1 MKDQMYRKEYIA
13 LVVIANFGMGS
24 KVIREAKDHGVSG
37 GTIFLGKGTAKN
49 HLLKILGLDEIRKE
63 IVLMITEADKEN
75 EMHKMLIEKFHLD
88 KPNHGIA
95 FSAPVDNFLGGRDCE
110 YYKKEGEGMGDT
122 EYKAIFTIVDRGK
135 AEEVVEASL
144 SAGAEG
150 GTIIDARGSGIHE
163 NNVLFSVP
171 IEPEKEIVMTL
182 IDKYK
187 VEKAVAAIRE
197 AMKIDE
203 PGNGIMFVINVN
215 KTSGIY
221 NSNKG

>member
-1 MKDQMYRKEYIA
+1 MCRKEYI
-13 LVVIANFGMGS
+13 VFIVIANFGMGS
-24 KVIREAKDHGVSG
+24 KVIREAKEHGISG

-49 HLLKILGLDEIRKE
+49 HLLKILGLDEVRKE
-63 IVLMITEADKEN
+63 LVIMIAEAGKED
-75 EMHKMLIEKFHLD
+75 EMHKSLTEKFHLD

-110 YYKKEGEGMGDT
+110 YYKKEGIDMGDT

-150 GTIIDARGSGIHE
+150 GTVIDARGAGIHE

-171 IEPEKEIVMTL
+171 IEPEKEIVLTL
-182 IDKYK
+182 VDKYR
-187 VEKAVAAIRE
+187 EETIVAAIRE
-197 AMKIDE
+197 AIDIDE
-203 PGNGIMFVINVN
+203 PGKGIMFVININ

-221 NSNKG
+221 NSNQS